1 MNSEAQLYV
10 EIATWSQVVSSIV
23 FIAVLVWMWF
33 KWLLPVFLKAQEQSN
48 RQIAEAE
55 RHRDEVKAA
64 LDALHS
70 EITTAEH
77 DADLIK
83 QRAADQA
90 EHERQ
95 AALDE
100 ANGAGNRALRN
111 AGGELER
118 ARAAAAHR
126 LRDEV
131 LDKALRLAR
140 TEAAQRVDAALNA
153 KLIDRFISGLSVEET
168 EGARGR
174 G

>member
-1 MNSEAQLYV
+1 MNSEQQLYV
-10 EIATWSQVVSSIV
+10 QIAVWSQVISSIV

-55 RHRDEVKAA
+55 RHRDEVKGA
-64 LDALHS
+64 LDALRS

-83 QRAADQA
+83 QRASEQAD
-90 EHERQ
+90 HERQ

-100 ANGAGNRALRN
+100 ANDAGNRALRS
-111 AGGELER
+111 AGSELER

-126 LRDEV
+126 LRDE
-131 LDKALRLAR
+131 LLEKALRLAR
-140 TEAAQRVDAALNA
+140 EEATQRVDATLNA
-153 KLIDRFISGLSVEET
+153 KLVDRFIAGLSLDET
-168 EGARGR
+168 EGVRGR